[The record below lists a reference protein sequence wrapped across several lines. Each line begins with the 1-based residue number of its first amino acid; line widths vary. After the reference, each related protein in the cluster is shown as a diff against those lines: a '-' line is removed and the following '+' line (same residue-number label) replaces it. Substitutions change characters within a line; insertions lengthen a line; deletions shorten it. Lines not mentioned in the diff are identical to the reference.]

1 MFFVKTILAAL
12 ALAVTTPLA
21 LAPVASAQGTKA
33 IVIDRVQIVAQSKAG
48 QDIRTK
54 IQSIETTMQ
63 NELQPAANKLQADG
77 TAIETKT
84 QGMTPEAMRADA
96 ALKVEVEEYARQA
109 NEFNRDRQIASQELA
124 LTERQ
129 ALAEFNN
136 ALIPVLRQVVTET
149 GANVILDKSNVVFVD
164 DATDVTASVIAKL
177 DAASPT
183 INVVRQKLP
192 VQQPQQ

>member
-1 MFFVKTILAAL
+1 MFSVKSILAAL

-63 NELQPAANKLQADG
+63 NELQPAANKLQTDG
-77 TAIETKT
+77 AAIETKT

-109 NEFNRDRQIASQELA
+109 NEFNRDRQIAAQELA

-129 ALAEFNN
+129 ALAEFNR
-136 ALIPVLRQVVTET
+136 ALIPVLREVVTET
-149 GANVILDKSNVVFVD
+149 GANLILDKSDVVFVD
-164 DATDVTASVIAKL
+164 ETTDVTASVIAKL

-192 VQQPQQ
+192 AQQPQQ